1 MTTKAVRF
9 SSLAALAVLSWIPS
23 QAAELGFYVGGAY
36 GPVSKDI
43 DKSPFD
49 DLLVRLN
56 AGLFGYIPTS
66 TTSTFDNED
75 YGYSFVGGYRLNS
88 WLAVEGGYMGLGKQ
102 PYRATMQGN
111 FLPAVEGDPL
121 EPSPLTVTTN
131 AKTGGFSLSALGI
144 LPMSYR
150 WELYGRL
157 GVLFA
162 SNELTLYATDGVGAF
177 KQTSNG
183 SSTDFL
189 AGAGA
194 TFTFAEI
201 YGLRAEY
208 QRVFDAG
215 DDTVGE
221 ADTDLVTL
229 GVTVKF

>member
-9 SSLAALAVLSWIPS
+9 SSLAALAVLSWLPS

-36 GPVSKDI
+36 GPASKDI
-43 DKSPFD
+43 DKASFD
-49 DLLVRLN
+49 VFLLSVN
-56 AGLFGYIPTS
+56 DTFGYIPTS
-66 TTSTFDNED
+66 TNSTFDNED
-75 YGYSFVGGYRLNS
+75 YGYSFVGGYRLFS

-102 PYRATMQGN
+102 PYRAEMQGN
-111 FLPAVEGDPL
+111 FLPLVEGDPL
-121 EPSPLTVTTN
+121 EPSPFTVTTN
-131 AKTGGFSLSALGI
+131 TKTGGFSLSALGI

-150 WELYGRL
+150 WELFGRL

-162 SNELTLYATDGVGAF
+162 SNELTLYVTDGVGAL
-177 KQTSNG
+177 KQQFTG